1 MGGQVKRKTTDE
13 YMAKELNNTWIKIYR
28 GMLDWEWFE
37 FSEMVHLFLYL
48 LLKASTDDKNWRGV
62 LVKRGQVVTSNATLR
77 KDLHLTER
85 KIRTCI
91 KRLISTKE
99 ITYQATNKYVI
110 ITICNYERYQENKI
124 TNDEQNDEQA
134 TIKRRASDEQATT
147 SKEIKNIRI
156 NSLPNGKE
164 PIEGKTDPIPY
175 SEIQSMWNSI
185 CFSYPRLTRMTD
197 PRKNKLRIRLQE
209 MDKDPAKA
217 LLVLQRI
224 FELMEQS
231 KFLKGDNK
239 RGWKA
244 NFDWVIENDKNWVK
258 IIEGNY
264 QNTDNNGQQKQSSIS
279 DLDFISAIANGIERG
294 LNKS

>member
-1 MGGQVKRKTTDE
+1 
-13 YMAKELNNTWIKIYR
+13 MAKELNNTWIKIYR

-48 LLKASTDDKNWRGV
+48 LLKANIEDKNWRGV
-62 LVKRGQVVTSNATLR
+62 LIKRGQLATSNATLR

-110 ITICNYERYQENKI
+110 ITICNYERYQENKT
-124 TNDEQNDEQA
+124 TNDEQSDEQA
-134 TIKRRASDEQATT
+134 TIKGRANDEQATT
-147 SKEIKNIRI
+147 TKEIKNIRI

-175 SEIQSMWNSI
+175 SEIQSMWNEI
-185 CFSYPRLTRMTD
+185 CLSYPRLTRITD

-209 MDKDPAKA
+209 MDKDLAKA
-217 LLVLQRI
+217 LSVLRRI

-244 NFDWVIENDKNWVK
+244 SFDWVIENPKNWVK

-264 QNTDNNGQQKQSSIS
+264 QNTDNNGQQKQ
-279 DLDFISAIANGIERG
+279 
-294 LNKS
+294 

>member
-1 MGGQVKRKTTDE
+1 MRIMAGLNGSEKLKTRLRVAELSKKNEELKDVLSAIKEDLGDRVKEVRLTTNLKT
-13 YMAKELNNTWIKIYR
+13 YP
-28 GMLDWEWFE
+28 
-37 FSEMVHLFLYL
+37 V
-48 LLKASTDDKNWRGV
+48 
-62 LVKRGQVVTSNATLR
+62 
-77 KDLHLTER
+77 
-85 KIRTCI
+85 C
-91 KRLISTKE
+91 LISTGE
-99 ITYQATNKYVI
+99 ITYQSTNRYVI
-110 ITICNYERYQENKI
+110 ITICNYERYQENKT
-124 TNDEQNDEQA
+124 TNDEQSDEQA
-134 TIKRRASDEQATT
+134 TIKGRANDEQATT
-147 SKEIKNIRI
+147 TKEIKNIRI

-175 SEIQSMWNSI
+175 SEIQSMWNEI
-185 CFSYPRLTRMTD
+185 CLSYPRLTRITD

-209 MDKDPAKA
+209 MDKDLAKA
-217 LLVLQRI
+217 LSVLRRI

-244 NFDWVIENDKNWVK
+244 SFDWVIENPKNWVK

>member
-1 MGGQVKRKTTDE
+1 
-13 YMAKELNNTWIKIYR
+13 MAKELNNTWIKIYR

-48 LLKASTDDKNWRGV
+48 LLKANIEDKNWRGV
-62 LVKRGQVVTSNATLR
+62 LIKRGQLATSNATLR

-85 KIRTCI
+85 QIRTCI

-110 ITICNYERYQENKI
+110 ITICNYERYQENKTI
-124 TNDEQNDEQA
+124 SDEQNDEQA
-134 TIKRRASDEQATT
+134 TIKGRASDEQATT
-147 SKEIKNIRI
+147 TKEIKNIRI

-175 SEIQSMWNSI
+175 SEIQDMWNNTCVSFPQI
-185 CFSYPRLTRMTD
+185 VKLTD
-197 PRKNKLRIRLQE
+197 PRKHKIKLRLQE
-209 MDKDPAKA
+209 MAGKEKDMEKA
-217 LLVLQRI
+217 LVVLKQV
-224 FELMEQS
+224 FTLAEKS
-231 KFLKGDNK
+231 NFLKGDNN
-239 RGWKA
+239 RGWTA
-244 NFDWVIENDKNWVK
+244 TFDWVIENPKNWVK

-264 QNTDNNGQQKQSSIS
+264 KNTDNNGQQKQSSIS

>member
-1 MGGQVKRKTTDE
+1 
-13 YMAKELNNTWIKIYR
+13 MAKELNNTWIKIYR

-48 LLKASTDDKNWRGV
+48 LLKANIEDKNWRGV
-62 LVKRGQVVTSNATLR
+62 LIKRGQLATSNATLR
-77 KDLHLTER
+77 KDLHLTEQQ
-85 KIRTCI
+85 IRTCI
-91 KRLISTKE
+91 KRLISTGE
-99 ITYQATNKYVI
+99 ITYQSTNKYTL
-110 ITICNYERYQENKI
+110 ITICNYESYQEYKK
-124 TNDEQNDEQA
+124 TNNEQDNEQ
-134 TIKRRASDEQATT
+134 TTNEQRTSNEQTT
-147 SKEIKNIRI
+147 TTKEIKNIRI

-164 PIEGKTDPIPY
+164 PIESPTDPIPY
-175 SEIQSMWNSI
+175 SEIQSMWNDI
-185 CFSYPRLTRMTD
+185 CLSYPRLTRITD
-197 PRKNKLRIRLQE
+197 PRKNKLRFRLQE
-209 MDKDPAKA
+209 MDKDLAKA
-217 LLVLQRI
+217 LSVLRQI

-244 NFDWVIENDKNWVK
+244 TFDWVIENPKNWVK

-264 QNTDNNGQQKQSSIS
+264 KNTDNNGQQKQSSIS